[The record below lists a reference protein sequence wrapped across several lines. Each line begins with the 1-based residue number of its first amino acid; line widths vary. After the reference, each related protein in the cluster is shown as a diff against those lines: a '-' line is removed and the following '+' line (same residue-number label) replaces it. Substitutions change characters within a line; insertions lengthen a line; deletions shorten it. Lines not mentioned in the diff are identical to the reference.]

1 MGNVAE
7 LNDANF
13 ISEVVDA
20 STPVLVD
27 FWATW
32 CGPCRKLSPVI
43 EEISEQYQDKVKF
56 VKINVQDN
64 TQTAQTYSVSG
75 LPCILLFKDGQPVER
90 MAGMFPKS
98 KIISNIEKHIG

>member
-1 MGNVAE
+1 MGNVIE
-7 LNDANF
+7 INDGNF
-13 ISEVVDA
+13 SNEVVDV

-32 CGPCRKLSPVI
+32 CGPCRKLSPII
-43 EEISEQYQDKVKF
+43 EEISEEYSDRVKF

-64 TQTAQTYSVSG
+64 TQTAQNYSVSG
-75 LPCILLFKDGQPVER
+75 LPCILIFKNGQAVER

-98 KIISNIEKHIG
+98 KIIANIEKHLD

>member
-7 LNDANF
+7 IHDGNF
-13 ISEVVDA
+13 KAEVLEA

-32 CGPCRKLSPVI
+32 CGPCRKLSPLI
-43 EEISEQYQDKVKF
+43 EEISDEFTDKVKF

-64 TQTAQTYSVSG
+64 TQTAQEYSVSG
-75 LPCILLFKDGQPVER
+75 LPCILIFKDGQPVER

-98 KIISNIEKHIG
+98 KITSNINKYLG

>member
-7 LNDANF
+7 IHDGNF
-13 ISEVVDA
+13 NNEVVESA
-20 STPVLVD
+20 TPVLVD

-43 EEISEQYQDKVKF
+43 EEISEQYQEKVKF

-64 TQTAQTYSVSG
+64 TETAQKYSVSG
-75 LPCILLFKDGQPVER
+75 LPCILIFKNGQPVER

-98 KIISNIEKHIG
+98 KIVSNIDKYID